1 MELRVSS
8 VNQPG
13 MNILHVCDLDLVD
26 LMMLGWIEINKNSE
40 RMGKRRKRRKR
51 RKIFCSKPTNKI
63 TQKNNKTENQKK
75 KKKIGL
81 AFPMFPH
88 M

>member
-13 MNILHVCDLDLVD
+13 MNILRVCDLDLVD
-26 LMMLGWIEINKNSE
+26 LIILGWIEINKNSE
-40 RMGKRRKRRKR
+40 RMGKRRKGRKR
-51 RKIFCSKPTNKI
+51 RKFFGSNEQNNTKKQQNRKP
-63 TQKNNKTENQKK
+63 EKK
-75 KKKIGL
+75 KKKFGL